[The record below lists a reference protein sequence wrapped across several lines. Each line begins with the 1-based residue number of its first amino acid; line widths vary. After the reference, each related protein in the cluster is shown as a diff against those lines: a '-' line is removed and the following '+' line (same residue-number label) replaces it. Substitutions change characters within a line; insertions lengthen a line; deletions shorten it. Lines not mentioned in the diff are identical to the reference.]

1 MQNFHLANL
10 SGLFDW
16 NKILDSLISIG
27 IQVVITSVVFWIIW
41 KVGIRLIKLAFAKQR
56 KPKMKK
62 SRQKTIESLLENIFR
77 YFIIFCYIY
86 GVLKIM
92 GLPVDALLA
101 SAGILSVAIGLGAQG
116 FFNDVVTGFFILAEQ
131 QIDVG
136 DWVTIGAVS
145 GTVTSVGIRT
155 TQVQSV
161 DGTLNYIPNRN
172 ITIVS
177 NSNRGTMRGIVNFD
191 LPTDVNID
199 DVKKMVEHVHAEMVP
214 NYKDIIGEPRFVGA
228 IKQSGN
234 MVTYRTLIDAKADT
248 QWQIQRDFL
257 SGYLKEFALNG
268 IVIPESNSVTLS

>member
-1 MQNFHLANL
+1 
-10 SGLFDW
+10 
-16 NKILDSLISIG
+16 
-27 IQVVITSVVFWIIW
+27 
-41 KVGIRLIKLAFAKQR
+41 
-56 KPKMKK
+56 
-62 SRQKTIESLLENIFR
+62 
-77 YFIIFCYIY
+77 
-86 GVLKIM
+86 M

-177 NSNRGTMRGIVNFD
+177 NSNRGNMRGIVNFD
-191 LPTDVNID
+191 LPTDINID
-199 DVKKMVEHVHAEMVP
+199 DVKK
-214 NYKDIIGEPRFVGA
+214 
-228 IKQSGN
+228 
-234 MVTYRTLIDAKADT
+234 
-248 QWQIQRDFL
+248 
-257 SGYLKEFALNG
+257 NG
-268 IVIPESNSVTLS
+268 GTRSL